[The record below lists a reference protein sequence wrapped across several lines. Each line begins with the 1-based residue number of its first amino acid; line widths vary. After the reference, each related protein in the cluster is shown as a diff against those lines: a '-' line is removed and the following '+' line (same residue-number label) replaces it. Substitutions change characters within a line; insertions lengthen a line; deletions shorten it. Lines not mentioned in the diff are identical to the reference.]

1 VTFLAGDAA
10 RDPKGFDR
18 DALHATMNPEI
29 VDFFDRAL

>member
-1 VTFLAGDAA
+1 LTTRAA

-29 VDFFDRAL
+29 ADFFDRAL